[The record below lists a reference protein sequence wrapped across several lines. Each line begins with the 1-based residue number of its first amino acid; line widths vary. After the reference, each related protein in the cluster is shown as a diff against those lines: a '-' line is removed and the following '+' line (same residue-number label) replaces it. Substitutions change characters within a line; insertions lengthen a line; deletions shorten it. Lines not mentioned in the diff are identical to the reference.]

1 MAAKTDN
8 SMTSLLSRFGVDY
21 KNAPAPTPATLA
33 FMRGL
38 GLSLDTMTAAKDK
51 QVSRIKDRTTSRMGD
66 IDVANERTKTNM
78 LGDLV
83 RRGVLRSGESNTRYG
98 QQAENVA
105 RQKSDALR
113 DQAEGIDAAEFGSN
127 TGADS
132 LRTRALETVLGSETT
147 QAQEKAALKAQEE
160 SYKRQDEAAELAY
173 TRGREAE
180 ERALKAQED
189 FLRRGLGI

>member
-1 MAAKTDN
+1 MAENTN
-8 SMTSLLSRFGVDY
+8 GMTSLLSRLGVDY
-21 KNAPAPTPATLA
+21 QNAPAPTPATLA

-38 GLSLDTMTAAKDK
+38 GLSLDTMAAAKDK
-51 QVSRIKDRTTSRMGD
+51 QVGRIKDRTTSTLGD

-83 RRGVLRSGESNTRYG
+83 RRGVLRSGEANTRYG

-105 RQKSDALR
+105 RRKSDALR
-113 DQAEGIDAAEFGSN
+113 AQAEGIDQAEFGFN

-132 LRTRALETVLGSETT
+132 LRTRALETVLGAETS

-160 SYKRQDEAAELAY
+160 SYKRQDAAAELAY
-173 TRGREAE
+173 TRSKEAE

-189 FLRRGLGI
+189 FLKRGLGI

>member
-1 MAAKTDN
+1 MAENTN
-8 SMTSLLSRFGVDY
+8 GMTSLLSRLGVDY
-21 KNAPAPTPATLA
+21 SAAPAPTPATLA

-38 GLSLDTMTAAKDK
+38 GLSLDTMADAKAK
-51 QVSRIKDRTTSRMGD
+51 QVGRIKERTTSTLGD

-78 LGDLV
+78 LADLV
-83 RRGVLRSGESNTRYG
+83 RRGVLRSGEANTRYG

-113 DQAEGIDAAEFGSN
+113 AQAEGIDQADFGYN

-132 LRTRALETVLGSETT
+132 LRTRALETVLGAETSQAT
-147 QAQEKAALKAQEE
+147 QAAALKAQEE
-160 SYKRQDEAAELAY
+160 SYKRQDEAAELSY
-173 TRGREAE
+173 QRSKEAE

-189 FLRRGLGI
+189 FLKRGLGV